1 MWLVTNRGFYS
12 GIAHRDDPEVIMV
25 RARTDRHLEAIKD
38 LLPEGTQIVKTAHA
52 DYPCRVIITRAA
64 WVELCTALAGE
75 VDYPN
80 FKDSVDDRARGKS
93 KKARRDASYDHSV
106 YMSVWGVLRR
116 LTSQREH
123 AGRGREHGRRSRPAG
138 ERTLPNE
145 DTLFAFDPWPS
156 HDPLRPSGV
165 PRDEPRGV
173 EGEPGICPQHG
184 PQPGYVYRS
193 GYGPSAYAQ
202 LVCGVPS
209 RDGGQ
214 CNQPL
219 A

>member
-52 DYPCRVIITRAA
+52 
-64 WVELCTALAGE
+64 
-75 VDYPN
+75 DYPN

-156 HDPLRPSGV
+156 DDPLRPSGV